1 MSCAQA
7 FVEEIGF
14 NLDLRGIVMDSRQVV
29 FCNYIVA
36 RPSFWRL
43 WINICEH
50 LFAIAEG
57 LRPSPLRA
65 AVNAETAYI
74 GKVQRKVFLME
85 RIASLVIAT
94 SGLTVKRHNPFSMG
108 FLPTFSEF
116 YMETI
121 ICDALKIAFR
131 ELGDIEYM
139 KAYKAVQRR
148 VIVDA

>member
-1 MSCAQA
+1 
-7 FVEEIGF
+7 
-14 NLDLRGIVMDSRQVV
+14 
-29 FCNYIVA
+29 
-36 RPSFWRL
+36 
-43 WINICEH
+43 
-50 LFAIAEG
+50 
-57 LRPSPLRA
+57 
-65 AVNAETAYI
+65 
-74 GKVQRKVFLME
+74 ME